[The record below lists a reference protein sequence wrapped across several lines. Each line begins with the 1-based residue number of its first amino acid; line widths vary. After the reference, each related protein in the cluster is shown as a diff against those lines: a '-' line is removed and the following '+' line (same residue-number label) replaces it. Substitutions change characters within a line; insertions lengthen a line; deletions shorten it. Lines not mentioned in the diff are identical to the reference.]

1 MALEM
6 NWSRGLFR
14 FWVIISVAWVFL
26 VGVLFV
32 PTIRN
37 MNDPV
42 FFYDGSQVLQF
53 PANTPVENV
62 RARITDYLKTK
73 DAQATPPSQRDPVEY
88 DAEANII
95 MGDYQ
100 PRYVKDDAIRSAA
113 FAVGVPISILMVGWA
128 LLWIG
133 RGFRR
138 QR

>member
-1 MALEM
+1 
-6 NWSRGLFR
+6 
-14 FWVIISVAWVFL
+14 
-26 VGVLFV
+26 
-32 PTIRN
+32 
-37 MNDPV
+37 
-42 FFYDGSQVLQF
+42 
-53 PANTPVENV
+53 
-62 RARITDYLKTK
+62 
-73 DAQATPPSQRDPVEY
+73 
-88 DAEANII
+88 

>member
-1 MALEM
+1 MRVATD
-6 NWSRGLFR
+6 S
-14 FWVIISVAWVFL
+14 SV
-26 VGVLFV
+26 
-32 PTIRN
+32 N
-37 MNDPV
+37 MQAVSYTHLDV
-42 FFYDGSQVLQF
+42 YKRQVLQF